1 VLLAVKM
8 MGLLSK
14 SPPRKS
20 LLVLRTVK
28 MMGLLSKSPPRKNL
42 LVLRTVKMTQHRTLA
57 LRT

>member
-1 VLLAVKM
+1 MLLTVKM

-14 SPPRKS
+14 SPSRKN
-20 LLVLRTVK
+20 LVLLAVK